1 MIQKRSIPLCII
13 LSLVT
18 CGIYGLYW
26 LVCLANDINTASGR
40 DNDTSGGMVLLL
52 SIITCNIYGLYW
64 MYKAGEK
71 VDEARAARQ
80 GRVEK
85 ESEGAGLPGRMFM
98 PFCRYPAVAQ
108 QKKVTCQLVI
118 LPYVDMYFIFCA
130 NAFLSR
136 YRCILRGIAQ
146 GDVAGHDIVFRMSD
160 SRLDVLGFLSHWD
173 AGYA

>member
-1 MIQKRSIPLCII
+1 M
-13 LSLVT
+13 T
-18 CGIYGLYW
+18 W
-26 LVCLANDINTASGR
+26 LR
-40 DNDTSGGMVLLL
+40 R
-52 SIITCNIYGLYW
+52 
-64 MYKAGEK
+64 
-71 VDEARAARQ
+71 ARAARQ

-85 ESEGAGLPGRMFM
+85 ESGGGGEGLSLESPPRPLQNSPTPPKDFRLVRRLCGWSSFRREAGIFEGHCNVVVKWYQSNTIQSFIRGRDCPGRMFM

-118 LPYVDMYFIFCA
+118 LPYADMYFIFCT

-146 GDVAGHDIVFRMSD
+146 GDVAGHDIVFRMPD

-173 AGYA
+173 AGYAQ

>member
-71 VDEARAARQ
+71 VDEARAARGMTSQ
-80 GRVEK
+80 NNGLLYLLLSLFGFSIVSWALLQ
-85 ESEGAGLPGRMFM
+85 SELNQFAEG
-98 PFCRYPAVAQ
+98 
-108 QKKVTCQLVI
+108 
-118 LPYVDMYFIFCA
+118 
-130 NAFLSR
+130 
-136 YRCILRGIAQ
+136 
-146 GDVAGHDIVFRMSD
+146 
-160 SRLDVLGFLSHWD
+160 
-173 AGYA
+173 